1 MKYVRQLLIILF
13 VSFLGELLKSI
24 IPLSIPASIY
34 GMVLLF
40 LALELKILKVSDI
53 KETSNFLIEIMPL
66 MFVPA
71 GVGLLDS
78 WGALQPIWIQVVVIT
93 LISTVI
99 VMGVSVFL
107 GVVVS
112 LLTYEFGLWFKKK
125 VKIAIFNP
133 LLISVIA
140 VMVFLVVFHID
151 YADYQEGAKYISY
164 LLTPATVCLAV
175 PLYEQFELLRKNLK
189 AVIAGIISGVFTSM
203 TCILVLA
210 LLFRFDHQQYVTL
223 LPKSITTAIGMGVSE
238 ELGGYVTITVAVIII
253 TGIFGYITADAVLKL
268 FHIEEPIAK
277 GIAIGSASHAVGTA
291 KAMELGE
298 IEGAMSSLSIAV
310 SGILTVV
317 AAMVYANLL

>member
-1 MKYVRQLLIILF
+1 MKP
-13 VSFLGELLKSI
+13 FLT
-24 IPLSIPASIY
+24 
-34 GMVLLF
+34 
-40 LALELKILKVSDI
+40 D
-53 KETSNFLIEIMPL
+53 
-66 MFVPA
+66 
-71 GVGLLDS
+71 
-78 WGALQPIWIQVVVIT
+78 
-93 LISTVI
+93 
-99 VMGVSVFL
+99 SVFL
-107 GVVVS
+107 GVVIS

-133 LLISVIA
+133 LLISAIA

-175 PLYEQFELLRKNLK
+175 PLYEQLELLKKNMK
-189 AVIAGIISGVFTSM
+189 AVIAGIVSGVITSVS
-203 TCILVLA
+203 CILVLA
-210 LLFRFDHQQYVTL
+210 LIFHFDHQQYVTL

-253 TGIFGYITADAVLKL
+253 TGIFGYITADVILKL

-317 AAMVYANLL
+317 VAMIYANFL

>member
-1 MKYVRQLLIILF
+1 MK
-13 VSFLGELLKSI
+13 SFLT
-24 IPLSIPASIY
+24 
-34 GMVLLF
+34 
-40 LALELKILKVSDI
+40 D
-53 KETSNFLIEIMPL
+53 
-66 MFVPA
+66 
-71 GVGLLDS
+71 
-78 WGALQPIWIQVVVIT
+78 
-93 LISTVI
+93 
-99 VMGVSVFL
+99 SVFL

-238 ELGGYVTITVAVIII
+238 ELGGYVTITVAVIVV
-253 TGIFGYITADAVLKL
+253 TGVLGNIFGELICKI
-268 FHIEEPIAK
+268 FRIKEPIAK
-277 GIAIGSASHAVGTA
+277 GLALGSAAHAIGTA
-291 KAMELGE
+291 KAMEMGE

-310 SGILTVV
+310 AGILTVV
-317 AAMVYANLL
+317 LSSVFAGFM